1 MKYLVMVLVLFTASL
16 FAVNP
21 AFGIWLPQSSEDLLE
36 ESQVIVVGTITSV
49 NELELEQPIHNDDF
63 SPILDEYTITVEEFV
78 KNPQDADTITV
89 RQPTESIPGR
99 LFPFGGFEMGDRVL
113 FYIKSFD
120 GINTYSKES
129 FLIPKQ
135 CDTSSVIHKP
145 RIIGSDYTMMQY
157 GVEKKDNFVANHP
170 IQFTDKRDMGTLY
183 GASSEY
189 RVFISKQVGN
199 IFNDVVLSQTI
210 EAGVQPCEWLSIA
223 EWEFTPDAGN
233 YMLNVRIYE
242 NENNFSIGNKFFS
255 VFVEP
260 PLKQLK
266 SRVLV
271 DEIQCNDPLVL
282 VMKNNGSPA
291 CVTPETQ
298 EKLIER
304 GWAKPT

>member
-1 MKYLVMVLVLFTASL
+1 
-16 FAVNP
+16 
-21 AFGIWLPQSSEDLLE
+21 
-36 ESQVIVVGTITSV
+36 
-49 NELELEQPIHNDDF
+49 
-63 SPILDEYTITVEEFV
+63 
-78 KNPQDADTITV
+78 
-89 RQPTESIPGR
+89 
-99 LFPFGGFEMGDRVL
+99 
-113 FYIKSFD
+113 
-120 GINTYSKES
+120 
-129 FLIPKQ
+129 
-135 CDTSSVIHKP
+135 
-145 RIIGSDYTMMQY
+145 
-157 GVEKKDNFVANHP
+157 
-170 IQFTDKRDMGTLY
+170 MGTLY